1 MPAARLEAPRA
12 GAGAGRTPAALP
24 KGPAG
29 SQRLLLTGEVA
40 AVRSVTLTVPES
52 PTWVVQIR
60 WMENDGAAVK
70 KGQRL
75 IEFDSSGVTATLE
88 DRRLAVDDAE
98 AELSRSDAEAVVT
111 LEEKLFAV
119 SQRKALAAKAR
130 IDASVPE
137 ELRARREHQDKVLA
151 LQKAETELAKAEE
164 ELAAFRRA
172 AAAERSVKAVAR
184 DKAVAERDEAESALA
199 GMTLSAAQDGFFVV
213 ADNPRERRK
222 FQVGDSAWP
231 GLIVARI
238 PDLSSLQA
246 EAWLFDVDDGKLAE
260 GAAAVVVPDAFPEVR
275 LTGSVQEISAVA
287 QSTGGDSPRRAFKV
301 VIPVRGEGT
310 QGLRPGMS
318 VKVETGPAG
327 AGLSPAAAADRT
339 KPAGAPARPPGEEAA
354 ASGERVR
361 VARED
366 LVIGVELK
374 GALAA
379 LDAEAL
385 GPVPVPRM
393 WDYRISMMAPE
404 GSTVK
409 KGEPVLGFDTTTLAR
424 ELETTKADGDE
435 ARETRARREREL
447 QLRTEALVL
456 AKAEAEARRGK
467 AGLKADVP
475 ESLQAQNVL
484 AQARIDRDLAA
495 AEVASVE
502 TRIEAAAL
510 AARLEL
516 SNLSRREAR
525 ARSRV
530 EEIARSIESL
540 TVRAPRD
547 GTVLYLTNWR
557 DEKKKVGDSAWRAE
571 KVMEVP
577 DLSRLG
583 VKAEVDEADAGR
595 VAVGQRATFRLDA
608 QPDLELDGKVLDVR
622 RTVQRSSPRTPQK
635 VAKLDVQPS
644 KVDPKSMRPGMRV
657 RGRVELERV
666 PGVLSVPLD
675 CVVPSAAGPL
685 VWRSGTGGVSA
696 VPVKTG
702 RRNEERVEVLSGLKE
717 GDLVVRLGGA
727 GRKGGA

>member
-1 MPAARLEAPRA
+1 
-12 GAGAGRTPAALP
+12 
-24 KGPAG
+24 
-29 SQRLLLTGEVA
+29 VA

-52 PTWVVQIR
+52 PTWIVQVR
-60 WMENDGAAVK
+60 WMETDGAAVK

-75 IEFDSSGVTATLE
+75 IEFDSSSVTATLE
-88 DRRLAVDDAE
+88 DRRLAVEEAE
-98 AELSRSDAEAVVT
+98 AELARSDAEASVV

-119 SQRKALAAKAR
+119 EQKKALAARAR

-137 ELRARREHQDKVLA
+137 ELQSRREHQDRALA
-151 LQKAETELAKAEE
+151 LQKAETELAKAGED
-164 ELAAFRRA
+164 LAAFRRA
-172 AAAERSVKAVAR
+172 ADAERSVKVVAR
-184 DKAVAERDEAESALA
+184 DRTVAERDEAEGALA
-199 GMTLSAAQDGFFVV
+199 GMTLAAAQDGFFVV
-213 ADNPRERRK
+213 SDNPRERRK

-260 GAAAVVVPDAFPEVR
+260 GAAAVVVPDAFPSVR
-275 LTGSVQEISAVA
+275 LAGRVEEISAVA

-301 VIPVRGEGT
+301 VVPVRGEGSA
-310 QGLRPGMS
+310 GLRPGMS
-318 VKVETGPAG
+318 VKVETGPAPAGAVPPG
-327 AGLSPAAAADRT
+327 AGLPAAR
-339 KPAGAPARPPGEEAA
+339 AGASPGAEAA

-366 LVIGVELK
+366 LVLGVEMK

-379 LDAEAL
+379 LDSEAL

-393 WDYRISMMAPE
+393 WEYRISMMAPE
-404 GSTVK
+404 GGTVK
-409 KGEPVLGFDTTTLAR
+409 KGEPVLGFDTTALAR

-435 ARETRARREREL
+435 ARELRARREREL
-447 QLRTEALVL
+447 QLRAEALVL
-456 AKAEAEARRGK
+456 ARAEAEARHGK

-475 ESLQAQNVL
+475 EALQAQNVL
-484 AQARIDRDLAA
+484 QQARIDRDLAA
-495 AEVASVE
+495 AEVESVGK
-502 TRIEAAAL
+502 RIEAAAL
-510 AARLEL
+510 AATLEL
-516 SNLSRREAR
+516 GNLARRQTR

-530 EEIARSIESL
+530 AEISRSIEAM

-557 DEKKKVGDSAWRAE
+557 DEKKKVGDAAWRAE

-595 VAVGQRATFRLDA
+595 VAVGQRAAFRLDA
-608 QPDLELDGKVLDVR
+608 QPDLELDGKVIDVR

-635 VAKLDVQPS
+635 VAKLDVLPT

-657 RGRVELERV
+657 RGRVELERLRR
-666 PGVLSVPLD
+666 VLSVPLD
-675 CVVPSAAGPL
+675 CVAPSASGPL
-685 VWRSGTGGVSA
+685 VWRAGAGGLSA
-696 VPVKTG
+696 VAVTTG

-727 GRKGGA
+727 GRRGGE